1 MVGAG
6 LAYGPR
12 LCVVLEQLGQSL
24 KRFARWVLPRQV
36 GAQGIQAGVA
46 TDCWQRMVSG
56 QGKG

>member
-1 MVGAG
+1 M
-6 LAYGPR
+6 AYGPR

-24 KRFARWVLPRQV
+24 REERFARWVLPRQV

-46 TDCWQRMVSG
+46 TDCWQRKVFG